1 LNQNTL
7 RKLLNILKNGA
18 MPSVEGPFPS
28 QSGIHKRKGTECN
41 LEIPPPSSIKPPP
54 HMDDPEDFIAYF
66 ETSYAAEAGP
76 SKEIDDLFLSDS
88 SERHD
93 IFASPRLLNE
103 QTEAST
109 LLKNLHS
116 TISQFD
122 ELSDTNPPIY
132 TISNEKG
139 APLIQQKLNDC
150 KKNTNDKPESHNIIR
165 NSDSMENEIDM
176 SGFIRQSIKH
186 SGSLAFARF
195 VMVTLKKAFEE
206 NDAAL
211 DDIDGDDKSKIKT
224 HLTENLI
231 KENLQVKPKLKYISL
246 LVESH
251 NKDYNFKG
259 LNLEE
264 SNRIRGILKQKILTL
279 SNHPNFLDKFMK
291 RSDFAKRYKRCKKVP
306 DNLRRQVIAETL
318 NQYIDELVDHSNL
331 KGTIKQSYKPFLM
344 LNNRYLGDRKPIK
357 GPLDNQDEPFEIN
370 EKKRKL

>member
-1 LNQNTL
+1 MHWMMKLAKILHTELFQTHFLEKSRKLISSIIEPMLRFQSNKPCCKCAHHVSPHQHSQLNQNTL
-7 RKLLNILKNGA
+7 RELLTILKNGV
-18 MPSVEGPFPS
+18 MPSVEGPFPY

-195 VMVTLKKAFEE
+195 VMVTLKKGF
-206 NDAAL
+206 
-211 DDIDGDDKSKIKT
+211 
-224 HLTENLI
+224 
-231 KENLQVKPKLKYISL
+231 
-246 LVESH
+246 
-251 NKDYNFKG
+251 
-259 LNLEE
+259 
-264 SNRIRGILKQKILTL
+264 
-279 SNHPNFLDKFMK
+279 
-291 RSDFAKRYKRCKKVP
+291 
-306 DNLRRQVIAETL
+306 RR
-318 NQYIDELVDHSNL
+318 
-331 KGTIKQSYKPFLM
+331 K
-344 LNNRYLGDRKPIK
+344 
-357 GPLDNQDEPFEIN
+357 
-370 EKKRKL
+370 